1 MAGSGSDTRQR
12 TISLTVRLTPE
23 EASLV
28 RTLAD
33 QSGVSL
39 AGIIRYALLNQS
51 PPRATR
57 KSALPTQDAARI
69 LATLG
74 QIATALRD
82 LAKAGGGKAGSSEA
96 DASLLDAMYRDLAD
110 MRVVLFEALGKE
122 P

>member
-1 MAGSGSDTRQR
+1 MAGNSGSDKRQR
-12 TISLTVRLTPE
+12 TVSLSVRLMPE

-28 RTLAD
+28 RALAD

-51 PPRATR
+51 PPRAAR

-82 LAKAGGGKAGSSEA
+82 LAKAGGGKA
-96 DASLLDAMYRDLAD
+96 DAALLDAMYRDLAD